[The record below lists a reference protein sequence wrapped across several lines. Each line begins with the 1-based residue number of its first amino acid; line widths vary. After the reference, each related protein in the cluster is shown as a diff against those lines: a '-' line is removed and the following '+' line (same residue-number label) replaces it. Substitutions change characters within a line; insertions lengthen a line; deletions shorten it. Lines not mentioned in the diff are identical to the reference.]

1 MLKNSGFNTI
11 TPSINFTGN
20 LQTEGMQIDGVK
32 MFKKTNVGSLNDL
45 ESLTGGKEGYKINT
59 KNASTM
65 HEENG
70 LGLIQL

>member
-1 MLKNSGFNTI
+1 
-11 TPSINFTGN
+11 
-20 LQTEGMQIDGVK
+20 MQIDGVK